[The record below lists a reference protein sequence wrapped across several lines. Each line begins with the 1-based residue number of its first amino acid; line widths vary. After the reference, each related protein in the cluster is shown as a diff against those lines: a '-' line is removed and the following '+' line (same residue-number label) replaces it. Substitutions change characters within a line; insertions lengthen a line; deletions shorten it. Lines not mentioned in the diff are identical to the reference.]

1 MRFYVLSDLHL
12 RNDNLVYAKKVLKEL
27 CESIKQVSVFDEEI
41 VFFILGDIA
50 DKGDKNLLI

>member
-27 CESIKQVSVFDEEI
+27 CESIKQVWVYKMDP
-41 VFFILGDIA
+41 V
-50 DKGDKNLLI
+50 KRTQ

>member
-27 CESIKQVSVFDEEI
+27 CESIKQVSVNITDGQAHPI
-41 VFFILGDIA
+41 R
-50 DKGDKNLLI
+50 

>member
-27 CESIKQVSVFDEEI
+27 CESIKQVLNITDGQAHPI
-41 VFFILGDIA
+41 R
-50 DKGDKNLLI
+50 